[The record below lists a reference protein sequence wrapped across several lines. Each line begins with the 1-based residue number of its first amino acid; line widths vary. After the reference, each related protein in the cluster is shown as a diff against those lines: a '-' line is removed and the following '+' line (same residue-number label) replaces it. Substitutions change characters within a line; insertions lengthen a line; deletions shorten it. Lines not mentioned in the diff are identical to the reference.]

1 VTVSVGEREWVAV
14 ALELK
19 VVLRVSVRVVET
31 VAVVD
36 TLDDK
41 VVFMVSE
48 RETLIPDVAER
59 FSDRDVFI
67 VSPTFIFTVF
77 VTVELMVELTTS
89 EMETVGEVLTV
100 PVRVAVMLSETLTP

>member
-1 VTVSVGEREWVAV
+1 M
-14 ALELK
+14 
-19 VVLRVSVRVVET
+19 VLRVSVRVVET

-77 VTVELMVELTTS
+77 VTVELMVELTIS
-89 EMETVGEVLTV
+89 EMETVGEVVTV
-100 PVRVAVMLSETLTP
+100 PVRVVVMLSEILTP